1 MTLTHSGASELN
13 QLMEGT
19 TAGALIPEIVRR
31 GLQELLEAEVSAL
44 TGAQL
49 HERCPDQRS
58 THRNGYRRR
67 LLTTQVGD
75 LTLAIP
81 KLRQGSFFPDWL
93 EPRRRVDKALYAV
106 VMEAYTGGIST
117 RKVDALVEA
126 LGGDSGISKSEVSR
140 ICQGLDEQ
148 VKAFL
153 GRPLDHAHF
162 PYVYLDATYLH
173 GRLGRNLQ
181 VVSRAVVV
189 ANGINALGYRE
200 VLGIAVGDSEAEAFW
215 RQFLGSLIAAGF
227 CEVVE
232 RGLTGTR
239 LVISDAHLGLTA
251 AIKRMFQGCSWRR
264 TERCAALRSLCRVHF
279 LRNLLSHVPKA
290 GQDMVAAAMKA
301 VFVIQ
306 KPEQV
311 RAHWQQVTEMLRK
324 QFPGAVPVM
333 EAARDDVLAFLHFP
347 QEHWRKIWSTNPL
360 EHLNVAPRGAFSGAA
375 HQKPHQRRRHL
386 PQRRGDRAIGW
397 QPVAGAA
404 GRMAAGAPPL
414 LLRGHH
420 GQDRR
425 SGGAAGVL

>member
-1 MTLTHSGASELN
+1 MTLTHSGASELG

-189 ANGINALGYRE
+189 AIGINALGFRE

-215 RQFLGSLIAAGF
+215 RQFLGSLK
-227 CEVVE
+227 E

-239 LVISDAHLGLTA
+239 LVISVGEAFPGGVAHLGLTA
-251 AIKRMFQGCSWRR
+251 AIKRMFQGCSWQR
-264 TERCAALRSLCRVHF
+264 CRVHF

-333 EAARDDVLAFLHFP
+333 EAARDDVLAFLCFP

-360 EHLNVAPRGAFSGAA
+360 ERLNKEIKRRTNVVGIFPNDAA
-375 HQKPHQRRRHL
+375 IVRLVGSQLQEQQEEWQLERRRFFSEATMAKIADPEEPL
-386 PQRRGDRAIGW
+386 GFSENDP
-397 QPVAGAA
+397 AGAVA
-404 GRMAAGAPPL
+404 LASR
-414 LLRGHH
+414 
-420 GQDRR
+420 
-425 SGGAAGVL
+425 